1 MTIEL
6 NNTQAQILIAMLD
19 IAVKNMGVRA
29 MEDDVVS
36 IFQAVKKSFAQA
48 AEDAQAGEDLV

>member
-1 MTIEL
+1 MTLEL
-6 NNTQAQILIAMLD
+6 NNTQAQVLVAMFD

-36 IFQAVKKSFAQA
+36 VFHAVKKAFAQA
-48 AEDAQAGEDLV
+48 AEEAQAGGDLV